1 MTPLRDGPAS
11 RGSSHSRLGTEKK
24 RMYIF
29 YNMILV
35 VATLA
40 LFPYIL
46 FKLVTV
52 PKYRGGI
59 SQKLG
64 RLRKGVMKV
73 IKGSRPIWVHAVSVG
88 EVMAAHPLIRE
99 LRKKYPGRKVI
110 LSTVTVTGN
119 YTARQRVPEA
129 DAVFYFP
136 FDYPW
141 VVRRVIRGINPA
153 IVLVAET
160 ELWPNFFR
168 ELKRVGIPSALINGR
183 ISPHSYGNYLKFKR
197 FFTQV
202 FDNVTLFCMQSEED
216 AERIRDI
223 GAAPG
228 KVMVTGNLKFD
239 QKIPAMQP
247 NPVRIPPGCKVI
259 TAGSTHRGEEAAL
272 LEVFSR
278 LREKYPKLL
287 LIIAPRHPERFDE
300 VSGLINRSGF
310 DCKRRTRLKGDIK
323 DVLLLDTIGEL
334 KAFYGVCDIAFVGG
348 SLVKVGGHNLL
359 EPAAMKK
366 PVIFS
371 RYMFNFKEIS
381 EALISAGGGIM
392 VKDKEELYVQIDKLL
407 SDQDYTKR
415 TGALAFKVIEN
426 NSGAAKKTI
435 DSIGRLIVDK

>member
-1 MTPLRDGPAS
+1 
-11 RGSSHSRLGTEKK
+11 
-24 RMYIF
+24 MYIL
-29 YNMILV
+29 YNIILV
-35 VATLA
+35 LLTVL
-40 LFPYIL
+40 LSPIIL
-46 FKLVTV
+46 FKLITV

-64 RLRKGVMKV
+64 RVRKKV
-73 IKGSRPIWVHAVSVG
+73 KRVIHGTRPIWVHAVSVG

-99 LRKKYPGRKVI
+99 LKKKYPGRKLI

-129 DAVFYFP
+129 DAVFFFP

-141 VVRRVIRGINPA
+141 IVRRVIRKINPV

-168 ELKRVGIPSALINGR
+168 ELTRAGIPSAVINGR
-183 ISPHSYGNYLKFKR
+183 ISGSSYKNYLKFKS
-197 FFTQV
+197 FFKQV
-202 FDNVTLFCMQSEED
+202 FGQVTLFCMQSGED
-216 AERIRDI
+216 AARIKDI
-223 GAAPG
+223 GALADR
-228 KVMVTGNLKFD
+228 VMVTGNLKFD
-239 QKIPAMQP
+239 QKIPAIRAT
-247 NPVRIPPGCKVI
+247 PVSLRAGSKVI

-272 LEVFSR
+272 LEVFRR
-278 LREKYPKLL
+278 LREKFPELV

-300 VSGLINRSGF
+300 VAGLVNRAGY
-310 DCKRRTRLKGDIK
+310 DCQRRTRMTSAIK

-334 KAFYGVCDIAFVGG
+334 RSFYGICDIAFVGG

-381 EALISAGGGIM
+381 EALISAGGGIL
-392 VKDKEELYVQIDKLL
+392 VKDKQELYVQADKLL
-407 SDQDYTKR
+407 SDKNYSQQIGNR
-415 TGALAFKVIEN
+415 AFAVIEAN
-426 NSGAAKKTI
+426 LGAAKRTI
-435 DSIGRLIVDK
+435 DAVSGLIGEN

>member
-1 MTPLRDGPAS
+1 
-11 RGSSHSRLGTEKK
+11 
-24 RMYIF
+24 MYIL
-29 YNMILV
+29 YNIILV
-35 VATLA
+35 LLTVL
-40 LFPYIL
+40 LSPVIL
-46 FKLVTV
+46 FKLITV

-64 RLRKGVMKV
+64 RVRKKV
-73 IKGSRPIWVHAVSVG
+73 KRVIQGTRPIWVHAVSVG

-99 LRKKYPGRKVI
+99 LKKKYPGRKLI

-129 DAVFYFP
+129 DAVFFFP

-141 VVRRVIRGINPA
+141 IVRRVIRKINPV

-168 ELKRVGIPSALINGR
+168 ELSRAGIPSAVINGR
-183 ISPHSYGNYLKFKR
+183 ISESSYKNYLKFKS
-197 FFTQV
+197 FFSQV
-202 FDNVTLFCMQSEED
+202 FGQITLFCMQSGED
-216 AERIRDI
+216 AARVKDI
-223 GAAPG
+223 GAPADR
-228 KVMVTGNLKFD
+228 VMVTGNLKFD
-239 QKIPAMQP
+239 QKIPPKQSS
-247 NPVRIPPGCKVI
+247 PVSLRGGSKVI

-272 LEVFSR
+272 LEVFRR
-278 LREKYPKLL
+278 LREKFPELV

-300 VSGLINRSGF
+300 VAGLVNRAGY
-310 DCKRRTRLKGDIK
+310 DCQRRTRMTGAIK

-334 KAFYGVCDIAFVGG
+334 RSFYGICDIAFVGG

-381 EALISAGGGIM
+381 EALISVGGGIL
-392 VKDKEELYVQIDKLL
+392 VKDKQELYVQADKLL
-407 SDQDYTKR
+407 SDKNYSQQIGNR
-415 TGALAFKVIEN
+415 AFTVIEA
-426 NSGAAKKTI
+426 NSGAAKRTI
-435 DSIGRLIVDK
+435 EAVSGLIGEN